1 MKIQRR
7 HSTRPF
13 IHWQWKSS
21 NGIGLCPWNCL
32 FEYRERMQ
40 QVFCFSKIGNVFVN
54 ITVMPKINTLSTILF
69 LTFCLSIAFNIP
81 SISPTV
87 TICFRNISFSA
98 NSQSVTCKID
108 LSKLARSIAVAGMAC
123 FGLVFCRND
132 PGTYGSDDGSENEK
146 YIMKIYFIKNFWAN
160 VIMPERR

>member
-32 FEYRERMQ
+32 FEYKDRMQ

-54 ITVMPKINTLSTILF
+54 ITVMPKINTLLYYF
-69 LTFCLSIAFNIP
+69 LPFVCQSLLIFRRYHQRSQFVSATFPFQ
-81 SISPTV
+81 PTTNQLLV
-87 TICFRNISFSA
+87 KLIY
-98 NSQSVTCKID
+98 QSWLEV
-108 LSKLARSIAVAGMAC
+108 LLLQVW
-123 FGLVFCRND
+123 LVFVWFFVGMIQGHMAQMMD
-132 PGTYGSDDGSENEK
+132 LK
-146 YIMKIYFIKNFWAN
+146 MKNILWKLIL
-160 VIMPERR
+160 